1 MRIHAQYL
9 RKYAILCVLI
19 FNWCSNSSNICYD
32 CFYLRSSLMEE
43 KRRLENKIS
52 SVEDELEEEQQ
63 NSEQAQERI
72 RRAQQQV
79 RRVEPMVAHSESS

>member
-1 MRIHAQYL
+1 MRVHAQYL
-9 RKYAILCVLI
+9 RNYVILCVLI
-19 FNWCSNSSNICYD
+19 FNLCSNGSNICYD

-79 RRVEPMVAHSESS
+79 RRVELMGGGLESS